1 MKPGRSESRLAPVP
15 HEKEGQMSI
24 FTREEQQEQELS
36 TADYLERALDELEQA
51 RREAAEEVRS
61 AIDSA
66 IGRSRDALEHLR
78 TGAED
83 RAEHLK
89 EVTEDRLA
97 EMQRSLEEAS
107 DEARREFGIRTVRA
121 QRSQAA
127 LSAMSEEI
135 KQQQKELTASR

>member
-1 MKPGRSESRLAPVP
+1 
-15 HEKEGQMSI
+15 MSI

-107 DEARREFGIRTVRA
+107 DDARREFGIRTVRA

-127 LSAMSEEI
+127 LGAMSEEI
-135 KQQQKELTASR
+135 KQQQKELTASQ